1 MPIDWKKWNP
11 GLDNGHLT
19 MAEVLAT
26 LPGNKQQEISY
37 VVKLFENP
45 MSPFAFR
52 GAISLARHDMV
63 HIVLG
68 RGLLPQDEAF
78 VIGFTMGTSKDISA
92 IEAQLFQWIT
102 KYLYPAPYNFTD
114 NHLVAFRL
122 GLEAGKLSK
131 AEEIYAFPFEKHK
144 KKKLADIRSKIGL
157 DVEELKVSYR
167 REQAMLPETKESK
180 RLII

>member
-1 MPIDWKKWNP
+1 MPTVTDWKKWNP

-19 MAEVLAT
+19 MEEVLAT

-78 VIGFTMGTSKDISA
+78 VIGFTMGTSKDIST
-92 IEAQLFQWIT
+92 IESLLFQWIT
-102 KYLYPAPYNFTD
+102 RYLYPAPYNFSD
-114 NHLVAFRL
+114 DHLQSFRL
-122 GLEAGKLSK
+122 GLEAGKVSDVV
-131 AEEIYAFPFEKHK
+131 EIYEIPFEKYK
-144 KKKLADIRSKIGL
+144 KQTLSHIREKVGVK
-157 DVEELKVSYR
+157 VEELKRIYC
-167 REQAMLPETKESK
+167 EEKELLPDTVESK
-180 RLII
+180 RL